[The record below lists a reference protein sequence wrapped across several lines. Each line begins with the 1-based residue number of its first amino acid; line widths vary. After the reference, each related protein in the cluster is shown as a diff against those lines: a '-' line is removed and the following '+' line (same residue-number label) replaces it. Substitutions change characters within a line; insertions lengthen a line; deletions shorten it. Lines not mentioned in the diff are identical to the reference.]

1 MTPISVDSTARVG
14 FVHQNETTGVRCQFA
29 LLVSTELLQTKSI
42 FFGGHT
48 KFHKYPS
55 FG

>member
-1 MTPISVDSTARVG
+1 MTPISVDSTARVR

-29 LLVSTELLQTKSI
+29 LLVYTELQTKYI

-55 FG
+55 IG